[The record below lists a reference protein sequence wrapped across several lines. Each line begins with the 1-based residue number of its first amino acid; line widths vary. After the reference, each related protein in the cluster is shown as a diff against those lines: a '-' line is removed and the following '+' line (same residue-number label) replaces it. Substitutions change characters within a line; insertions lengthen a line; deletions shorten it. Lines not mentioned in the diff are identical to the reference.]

1 MPKRR
6 TLDHF
11 LVSSEDK
18 FFLIQQEELS
28 SKKRTYGNPTT
39 ISTYLRAWTLKLS
52 VNKSVASVFHLRNHM
67 ANYQLQITLNSN
79 NLLRFKTNPKYLG
92 VHRDR
97 SLNFRSHI
105 NHLRGKVSSRLA
117 LIKHLVNVK
126 WEASFNTIRTFTL
139 ALVYAPAEYCAP
151 AWCRSA
157 HVCKIDVPLHEA
169 MRTITGC
176 F

>member
-1 MPKRR
+1 M
-6 TLDHF
+6 
-11 LVSSEDK
+11 V
-18 FFLIQQEELS
+18 QQEDLS

-39 ISTYLRAWTLKLS
+39 ISTYLRAWRLKLS
-52 VNKSVASVFHLRNHM
+52 VNKSVASVFHLQNHM
-67 ANYQLQITLNSN
+67 ANYQRQITVNNN

-92 VHRDR
+92 VHLDR
-97 SLNFRSHI
+97 SLNFISHI

-126 WEASFNTIRTFTL
+126 WGASFNTIRTF

-157 HVCKIDVPLHEA
+157 HACKIDVPLHEV